1 MVIPNIDWM
10 NTSDPE
16 ILRFFEQHRRRIV
29 APPTVVAANCPL
41 SESHARRRMRYLGKA
56 GLLTQPE
63 HVPKQGYYQI
73 TDLGERYLAGKCL
86 PDELEERD
94 PT

>member
-1 MVIPNIDWM
+1 
-10 NTSDPE
+10 
-16 ILRFFEQHRRRIV
+16 
-29 APPTVVAANCPL
+29 
-41 SESHARRRMRYLGKA
+41 MRYLGKA